1 MLSYSKLFSFL
12 LLSSL
17 VLAQNL
23 TSTYQ
28 IWTTPILIDSG
39 SSKENTL
46 TIGQNFRLYPSNVS
60 QTEVF
65 IVTHPSNPN
74 IIFASANTIVFNPFF
89 VSEGIYVTSNGGN
102 SWYGSDTCK
111 GAPIN
116 LHGGDPGITINKDG
130 TFIITRRGF
139 SPGLYSH
146 YSTNFGVTWSNQK
159 TITNDDLERGTM
171 TSDVHPSSPYY
182 GRSYTAWVKFAPPF
196 PLNLAVTND
205 GGISWSAP
213 VQINNPI
220 QRSAGGDI
228 TMGPNG
234 KVYVCWA
241 GVTSVSPFTEDFVGV
256 ASSTNGGTS
265 WQVTENAF
273 DMNGING
280 ILTQKGNI
288 RVNGLPN
295 IAVDTTG
302 GPRNGW
308 IYIIT
313 TQKNLS
319 PAGSDPDVIL
329 NRSTDNGLTWST
341 GIRVNQDPVNNGK
354 IQYFPAVHVDKQGG
368 LNVIF
373 YDDRNTTS
381 DSSGV
386 FLARSEDGGNNW
398 REFEISDKN
407 FKPLPIGGLGQGYQG
422 DNISITS
429 SNNKLWP
436 VWMDNRQIINPPT
449 ILTAVSDTSSVL
461 LTWTDNSDNE
471 LGFIIE
477 RKEGAISSGNT
488 FIVIDTTEEN
498 ITTYLDIDLKP
509 KTTYTYRLLAYNQDG
524 TSEYSNLIEAETM
537 GEIDSTLYIYILKAN
552 YPNPF
557 TSKTTIEFELAFSS
571 IATLKIFDILGNKV
585 ATLVNNELSAGTYE
599 IEFNS
604 EGLASGIY
612 FYQLQAGSF
621 TDTKKMILLR

>member
-1 MLSYSKLFSFL
+1 MLSYSKLLICL

-23 TSTYQ
+23 GKEST
-28 IWTTPILIDSG
+28 L
-39 SSKENTL
+39 N
-46 TIGQNFRLYPSNVS
+46 IGENFRIYPSNVS

-65 IVTHPSNPN
+65 IVTHPSNQD
-74 IIFASANTIVFNPFF
+74 IMFAACNTIIFNPFF
-89 VSEGIYVTSNGGN
+89 VSEGCYATTNGGN
-102 SWYGSDTCK
+102 SWYGSDTCQ

-130 TFIITRRGF
+130 TFLLTRRGF

-146 YSTNFGVTWSNQK
+146 YSTDSGITWSNQK
-159 TITNDDLERGTM
+159 TITNDDLERATM
-171 TSDVHPSSPYY
+171 TSDVHPTSSYF
-182 GRSYTAWVKFAPPF
+182 GRSYAAWVKFAPPF
-196 PLNLAVTND
+196 PLQFSFTDD
-205 GGISWSAP
+205 GGLNWSAP
-213 VQINNPI
+213 AQINNPI

-228 TMGPNG
+228 TMGPDG

-241 GVTSVSPFTEDFVGV
+241 GVTSISPFTEDFVGF
-256 ASSTNGGTS
+256 ASSTNGGDN

-280 ILTQKGNI
+280 VLLQKGNI

-295 IAVDTTG
+295 IAIDTTG
-302 GPRNGW
+302 GPRYGW

-313 TQKNLS
+313 TQKNLA
-319 PAGSDPDVIL
+319 PAGSDPDVII
-329 NRSTDNGLTWST
+329 NRSSDNGQTWSA

-429 SNNKLWP
+429 SNDKLWP
-436 VWMDNRQIINPPT
+436 VWMDNRTGIYQIWTVPIE
-449 ILTAVSDTSSVL
+449 ISSVDVKQI
-461 LTWTDNSDNE
+461 TE
-471 LGFIIE
+471 IISE
-477 RKEGAISSGNT
+477 
-488 FIVIDTTEEN
+488 F
-498 ITTYLDIDLKP
+498 
-509 KTTYTYRLLAYNQDG
+509 RLEQ
-524 TSEYSNLIEAETM
+524 
-537 GEIDSTLYIYILKAN
+537 N

-557 TSKTTIEFELAFSS
+557 NPTTSIQFTVNDQQFVS
-571 IATLKIFDILGNKV
+571 LKIFDVLGNEV
-585 ATLVNNELSAGTYE
+585 AKLINEEKPAGSYEVEFQANELT
-599 IEFNS
+599 
-604 EGLASGIY
+604 SGIY
-612 FYQLQAGSF
+612 FYQLLAGSF
-621 TDTKKMILLR
+621 TETKKMILVK

>member
-1 MLSYSKLFSFL
+1 MMLFYTKLLSFL
-12 LLSSL
+12 LL
-17 VLAQNL
+17 
-23 TSTYQ
+23 
-28 IWTTPILIDSG
+28 TPLLLSQKLD
-39 SSKENTL
+39 KDNTL
-46 TIGQNFRLYPSNVS
+46 IIWENFRLFPSNVS

-65 IVTHPSNPN
+65 ILVHPSNHD
-74 IIFASANTIVFNPFF
+74 IMFASANTIIFNPFF

-111 GAPIN
+111 GAPIT

-130 TFIITRRGF
+130 TFILTRRGF

-146 YSTNFGVTWSNQK
+146 YSTDFGVTWSNQK

-171 TSDVHPSSPYY
+171 TSDVHPSSPYF
-182 GRSYTAWVKFAPPF
+182 GRSYVAWVRFAPPF
-196 PLNLAVTND
+196 PLNFAFTDD
-205 GGISWSAP
+205 GGINYSTP

-228 TMGPNG
+228 AMGPNG

-256 ASSTNGGTS
+256 ASTTNGGTT

-280 ILTQKGNI
+280 LFPQKGNI
-288 RVNGLPN
+288 RVNGLPD

-302 GPRNGW
+302 GPRHGW

-313 TQKNLS
+313 TQRNLA

-329 NRSTDNGLTWST
+329 NRSTDGGQTWST
-341 GIRVNQDPVNNGK
+341 GIRVNQDPANNGK

-381 DSSGV
+381 DSTGV

-398 REFEISDKN
+398 KEFEISDKN

-429 SNNKLWP
+429 SNSSLWP
-436 VWMDNRQIINPPT
+436 VWMDNRTGVYQIWTARIDISAVNVEQNP
-449 ILTAVSDTSSVL
+449 
-461 LTWTDNSDNE
+461 E
-471 LGFIIE
+471 IISE
-477 RKEGAISSGNT
+477 
-488 FIVIDTTEEN
+488 F
-498 ITTYLDIDLKP
+498 
-509 KTTYTYRLLAYNQDG
+509 RLEQ
-524 TSEYSNLIEAETM
+524 
-537 GEIDSTLYIYILKAN
+537 N

-557 TSKTTIEFELAFSS
+557 NPVTNIQFRISDFGFV
-571 IATLKIFDILGNKV
+571 TLKVFDVLGKEV
-585 ATLVNNELSAGTYE
+585 ATLINEEKPAGSYE
-599 IEFNS
+599 VEFNS
-604 EGLASGIY
+604 NDLSSGIY
-612 FYQLQAGSF
+612 FYKLQAGSF
-621 TDTKKMILLR
+621 VDTKKMILLR

>member
-1 MLSYSKLFSFL
+1 MMTFYPKLLSFL

-23 TSTYQ
+23 TGTYQ
-28 IWTTPILIDSG
+28 IWTTPILIDSV

-46 TIGQNFRLYPSNVS
+46 TIGQNFKLYPSNVS

-65 IVTHPSNPN
+65 IVTHPSNPD
-74 IIFASANTIVFNPFF
+74 IMFVACNTIIFNPFF
-89 VSEGIYVTSNGGN
+89 VSEGCYATTNGGN

-116 LHGGDPGITINKDG
+116 LHGGDPGITINKNG
-130 TFIITRRGF
+130 TFILTRRGF

-146 YSTNFGVTWSNQK
+146 YSTDFGITWSNQK

-171 TSDVHPSSPYY
+171 TSDVHPSSPFF
-182 GRSYTAWVKFAPPF
+182 GRSYAAWVKFAPPF
-196 PLNLAVTND
+196 PLNFAVTND

-228 TMGPNG
+228 SMGPNG

-241 GVTSVSPFTEDFVGV
+241 GVTSISPFTEDFVGV
-256 ASSTNGGTS
+256 ASSTNGGTT

-295 IAVDTTG
+295 IAVDTTV

-329 NRSTDNGLTWST
+329 NRSTDNGQTWSS

-386 FLARSEDGGNNW
+386 FLARSEDGGNYW
-398 REFEISDKN
+398 REFEISDRN

-436 VWMDNRQIINPPT
+436 VWMDNRTGIYQIWTVPIE
-449 ILTAVSDTSSVL
+449 ISSVDVEP
-461 LTWTDNSDNE
+461 TPE
-471 LGFIIE
+471 II
-477 RKEGAISSGNT
+477 
-488 FIVIDTTEEN
+488 
-498 ITTYLDIDLKP
+498 
-509 KTTYTYRLLAYNQDG
+509 
-524 TSEYSNLIEAETM
+524 SEFKLEQ
-537 GEIDSTLYIYILKAN
+537 N

-557 TSKTTIEFELAFSS
+557 NPSTNIRFRISDFGYV
-571 IATLKIFDILGNKV
+571 TLKVFDVLGDEVAILVSEDKQPGD
-585 ATLVNNELSAGTYE
+585 YE
-599 IEFNS
+599 VEFNS
-604 EGLASGIY
+604 SSIRHLSSSGIY

>member
-1 MLSYSKLFSFL
+1 MMYFYPKLFSFL
-12 LLSSL
+12 FISSFI
-17 VLAQNL
+17 LAQNL
-23 TSTYQ
+23 DKVNSLS
-28 IWTTPILIDSG
+28 IW
-39 SSKENTL
+39 E
-46 TIGQNFRLYPSNVS
+46 NFRLFPSNVS

-65 IVTHPSNPN
+65 IVVHPSNHD
-74 IIFASANTIVFNPFF
+74 IMFASANTIIFNPFF

-102 SWYGSDTCK
+102 SWYGSDTCN
-111 GAPIN
+111 GAPIT

-130 TFIITRRGF
+130 TFLLTRRGF

-146 YSTNFGVTWSNQK
+146 YSTDFGVNWSNQK
-159 TITNDDLERGTM
+159 PITNDDLERGTM
-171 TSDVHPSSPYY
+171 ASDVHPSSPYF
-182 GRSYTAWVKFAPPF
+182 GRSYAAWVRFAPPF
-196 PLNLAVTND
+196 PLNFVFTDD

-220 QRSAGGDI
+220 QRSAGGDMN
-228 TMGPNG
+228 MGPDG

-241 GVTSVSPFTEDFVGV
+241 GVTSISPFTEDFVGV
-256 ASSTNGGTS
+256 ASTTNGGTT

-280 ILTQKGNI
+280 LFPQKGNI
-288 RVNGLPN
+288 RVNGLPD

-302 GPRNGW
+302 GPRHGW

-313 TQKNLS
+313 TQRDLA

-329 NRSTDNGLTWST
+329 NRSTDGGQTWST

-381 DSSGV
+381 DSTGV
-386 FLARSEDGGNNW
+386 FLARSEDGGDNW

-429 SNNKLWP
+429 SNSSLWP
-436 VWMDNRQIINPPT
+436 VWMDNRTGVYQIWTVRIE
-449 ILTAVSDTSSVL
+449 ISSVNV
-461 LTWTDNSDNE
+461 DPSE
-471 LGFIIE
+471 EIV
-477 RKEGAISSGNT
+477 ST
-488 FIVIDTTEEN
+488 FSLE
-498 ITTYLDIDLKP
+498 
-509 KTTYTYRLLAYNQDG
+509 Q
-524 TSEYSNLIEAETM
+524 
-537 GEIDSTLYIYILKAN
+537 N

-557 TSKTTIEFELAFSS
+557 NPSTNIRFRISDLGFV
-571 IATLKIFDILGNKV
+571 TLKIFDVLGNEV
-585 ATLVNNELSAGTYE
+585 AVLVSEEKQPGTYE
-599 IEFNS
+599 VEFNS
-604 EGLASGIY
+604 SSIKHLPSSGIY

-621 TDTKKMILLR
+621 VDTKKMILLR